1 LHRERNL
8 TIDAMG
14 TQKKIAEQ
22 ILDKKADYILQVKGN
37 QETLERE
44 ISVFYIRY
52 SKKVVEI
59 SFLRKPIYE
68 YSPCSGAAQDYKKFD
83 AARTCL
89 SQKYGLY
96 YFIWWVFQD
105 KQLCSLNEI
114 VIILL

>member
-1 LHRERNL
+1 MHRERNL

-68 YSPCSGAAQDYKKFD
+68 YSPCSGAAQDYKKFVTSYTGKG
-83 AARTCL
+83 R
-89 SQKYGLY
+89 
-96 YFIWWVFQD
+96 
-105 KQLCSLNEI
+105 
-114 VIILL
+114 